1 MRLAALITMPTND
14 VVDPTVQEADQRAE
28 RAKASLISRATVL
41 KDKLIDARDKLDLP
55 AQIAKHPLP
64 SVGIAFMLGMIAG
77 RLRTGRAAPPPRSLT
92 GAAFAALA
100 GFGLRLLRDAALV
113 ELSHAAQQWWA
124 EHDAP
129 AAPGPAPRAGGDPLQ
144 H

>member
-1 MRLAALITMPTND
+1 MPTND
-14 VVDPTVQEADQRAE
+14 FVDPTVKEADQRAE

-41 KDKLIDARDKLDLP
+41 KDKLIDARDKLDVP
-55 AQIAKHPLP
+55 AQITKNPLP
-64 SVGIAFMLGMIAG
+64 SVGIAFLLGMIAG
-77 RLRTGRAAPPPRSLT
+77 RLRSRRAAPPPRSLT

-100 GFGLRLLRDAALV
+100 GFGLRLVRDAALV
-113 ELSHAAQQWWA
+113 QLSHAAQQWWT

-129 AAPGPAPRAGGDPLQ
+129 AASAGQAPRTPGEPLQ